1 MRVVTWVLA
10 LNLLNV
16 ASTTLAYNDQ
26 HYDALV
32 SGALFEGVN
41 TADPDANRTSVFKD
55 FKNHADAV
63 ASILIYSAK
72 ETSFDPSEKIHTRP
86 EAYFDFL
93 QKAASF
99 PAFFYRGP
107 EDREHELRLNGD
119 PEQLL
124 DQIADHYYRQEDFIC
139 DSEINGY
146 SGGCI
151 GEGMKKKKKEYIR
164 EAFRKLIPKTVENKH
179 WKQWVLSLVTIQ
191 KPLSSDKVTF
201 DLAQVR
207 LTISTV
213 HDSIGG
219 RKNSCCSKSIS
230 RGGGSGGCTAAI
242 DRQVALL
249 VKSSYSLDGG
259 YISFYSDEIAR
270 FIEKGTVDEFLRL
283 MTTKQGVNV
292 DTSEEYTMRSDQG
305 RRETGYQRPFHV

>member
-1 MRVVTWVLA
+1 MKAVTWVLTLTL
-10 LNLLNV
+10 LNL
-16 ASTTLAYNDQ
+16 ASIALAYNDQ

-41 TADPDANRTSVFKD
+41 TADPDANRTSLFKD

-63 ASILIYSAK
+63 ASILIYGAK
-72 ETSFDPSEKIHTRP
+72 ETSFDPSEKIHTQP

-93 QKAASF
+93 QRAASF
-99 PAFFYRGP
+99 PAFFYRYT
-107 EDREHELRLNGD
+107 EDKEHELHLNGD

-124 DQIADHYYRQEDFIC
+124 DQIADHYYRQEDYVYINELNG
-139 DSEINGY
+139 DSDSY
-146 SGGCI
+146 SSD
-151 GEGMKKKKKEYIR
+151 GMKQKKKNIR
-164 EAFRKLIPKTVENKH
+164 EAFRKLVPKTVENKH

-191 KPLSSDKVTF
+191 KPADSDEVTF

-207 LTISTV
+207 LTISTT
-213 HDSIGG
+213 HNSRRGG
-219 RKNSCCSKSIS
+219 RNSRCS
-230 RGGGSGGCTAAI
+230 RGSSGSGCTAAI

-249 VKSSYSLDGG
+249 VKSSYNVVGG

-283 MTTKQGVNV
+283 MTTKQGVSV
-292 DTSEEYTMRSDQG
+292 DTSEEYVVEFGQDHG
-305 RRETGYQRPFHV
+305 ETGSQRPFHV

>member
-10 LNLLNV
+10 LNLLNI
-16 ASTTLAYNDQ
+16 ASTTLAYNNQ

-124 DQIADHYYRQEDFIC
+124 DQIADHYYRQEDYIY
-139 DSEINGY
+139 DSKINGY
-146 SGGCI
+146 SDSCI
-151 GEGMKKKKKEYIR
+151 GEGMKKKKENIR

-191 KPLSSDKVTF
+191 KPLGSDEVTF

-213 HDSIGG
+213 HDKTG
-219 RKNSCCSKSIS
+219 RRNSRCSRSTS
-230 RGGGSGGCTAAI
+230 GGGGSGGCTVAI

-249 VKSSYSLDGG
+249 VKSSYNLVGG
-259 YISFYSDEIAR
+259 YTSFYSDEIAR

-292 DTSEEYTMRSDQG
+292 DTSEEYAMGFGRD
-305 RRETGYQRPFHV
+305 RRETGSQRPFHV